1 MNDEQLDAELRMV
14 FASRTLTAIDPRD
27 AASQALLAE
36 ITGTATDGDISGP
49 EVASFDTTVVAL
61 PEPSQRWTS
70 GRILLVAAAV
80 VLAVL
85 GLSRWLLP
93 DFEQAPVISDD
104 FDVNG
109 AEEIT
114 PEGFLIG
121 PIQPEV
127 LVVDGTLTSV
137 TGLCFLPTESLEEQG
152 FSDDEIAEIIAE
164 NFRIDP
170 GSASF
175 GTVVA
180 AGGVLLDFTF
190 SDLQTVDEQQSC
202 LERETRGFGT
212 GNDARDLFQRG
223 PLEMAFTASPN
234 ASTDIFL
241 PGEDVV
247 LAIGQHDGTI
257 ARISAPGIGADQQSY
272 QPFGE
277 NWFIL
282 EYVGRNHVEVEI
294 EFTDGRV
301 ETEQILSANF
311 RTIGG
316 SSCIAR
322 DCTPAE
328 SVLEITDLVQ
338 AAEEIRA
345 DRQAA
350 HLASGVISQAE
361 YDDAR
366 AAFLA
371 CLERSGV
378 GTDFPLLL
386 DAGTPDAEA
395 AEACYDNELRLID
408 TARFIQAGQVFP
420 DALFE

>member
-1 MNDEQLDAELRMV
+1 MTSTTTERAAAFAQLYESHL
-14 FASRTLTAIDPRD
+14 
-27 AASQALLAE
+27 
-36 ITGTATDGDISGP
+36 
-49 EVASFDTTVVAL
+49 
-61 PEPSQRWTS
+61 
-70 GRILLVAAAV
+70 AAV
-80 VLAVL
+80 V
-85 GLSRWLLP
+85 
-93 DFEQAPVISDD
+93 
-104 FDVNG
+104 NY
-109 AEEIT
+109 
-114 PEGFLIG
+114 
-121 PIQPEV
+121 
-127 LVVDGTLTSV
+127 LT
-137 TGLCFLPTESLEEQG
+137 
-152 FSDDEIAEIIAE
+152 
-164 NFRIDP
+164 
-170 GSASF
+170 
-175 GTVVA
+175 
-180 AGGVLLDFTF
+180 
-190 SDLQTVDEQQSC
+190 
-202 LERETRGFGT
+202 
-212 GNDARDLFQRG
+212 
-223 PLEMAFTASPN
+223 
-234 ASTDIFL
+234 
-241 PGEDVV
+241 
-247 LAIGQHDGTI
+247 
-257 ARISAPGIGADQQSY
+257 
-272 QPFGE
+272 
-277 NWFIL
+277 
-282 EYVGRNHVEVEI
+282 I

-408 TARFIQAGQVFP
+408 TARFIQAAQVFP